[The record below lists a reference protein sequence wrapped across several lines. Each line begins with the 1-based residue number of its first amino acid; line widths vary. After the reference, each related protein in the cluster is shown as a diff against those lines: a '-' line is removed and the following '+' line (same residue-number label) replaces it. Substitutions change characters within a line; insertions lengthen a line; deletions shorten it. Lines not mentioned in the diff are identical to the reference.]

1 MWRVKTFLLRRQNL
15 GVVNVALRCNSSI
28 STPNALNVLSIRPV
42 AKAPHFTEVV
52 WGDQH
57 KSVYLNAWLRDHCRC
72 LECLDEATQQR
83 SFDSLLLMDHKH
95 IRCVDSEQTDGKIR
109 IHLDNATSFDDGPLN
124 ENFGNAFEAHVCEY
138 TPKWLRSHCNRALG
152 TQSKPEKT
160 TRKIWD
166 KDSLSNIIS
175 ANDNQKFG
183 RDDPI
188 PHLRH
193 VPSLRYADLCSEP
206 DAMRE
211 ALTVYGISFVSGVP
225 LAYEKNGEPNPE
237 KSKIIMENLV
247 RKHLG
252 YPRETIWGTFWDTGG
267 VLSDLE
273 VADGSVADTAYTNVE
288 LRQHIDCTYLRDP
301 PQLQVFICVE
311 PGLEGGS
318 STFLDG
324 FKAAED
330 LHAISPEAFDFFSKV
345 NLPFHS
351 VHDGVKVERY
361 GPVFDIDPRDAHLDT
376 STYFPRLRS
385 FRYNNDDR
393 SPLSHLDPE
402 TLTQFYDFL
411 PLLLKQLRREDL
423 ITKVDLK
430 VGDMVVVDNHRV
442 LHGRT
447 AFRGGKRNLIGCYAE
462 MDEVNN
468 IRRA

>member
-1 MWRVKTFLLRRQNL
+1 MTTFLRRKQNFSA
-15 GVVNVALRCNSSI
+15 VNVALRCNSSI
-28 STPNALNVLSIRPV
+28 STSDALKVLNIQPV

-72 LECLDEATQQR
+72 LECLDDATQQR

-95 IRCVDSEQTDGKIR
+95 IRCVDSEQVPDGKIR
-109 IHLDNATSFDDGPLN
+109 ISLDNATPINDSTVNG
-124 ENFGNAFEAHVCEY
+124 NFGKTFEAHVCEY
-138 TPKWLRSHCNRALG
+138 TPEWLRSHCNRALD
-152 TQSKPEKT
+152 TQSKLEKT
-160 TRKIWD
+160 TRKVWD
-166 KDSLSNIIS
+166 KDSLNIIS
-175 ANDNQKFG
+175 ANEHRKLG
-183 RDDPI
+183 RADPI

-193 VPSLRYADLCSEP
+193 VPSLCYADLCSEP
-206 DAMRE
+206 DAMRK
-211 ALTVYGISFVSGVP
+211 ALAMYGISFISGVP
-225 LAYEKNGEPNPE
+225 LAYDKNAEPDPE

-273 VADGSVADTAYTNVE
+273 VADGSVADTAYTNMG
-288 LRQHIDCTYLRDP
+288 LRPHVDCTYLRDP
-301 PQLQVFICVE
+301 PQLQVFLCME

-330 LHAISPEAFDFFSKV
+330 LHAISPEAFNFFSKV

-351 VHDGVKVERY
+351 VHDGVKCERY

-376 STYFPRLRS
+376 ATHFPRLRS

-393 SPLSHLDPE
+393 SPLSHLDPD
-402 TLTQFYDFL
+402 TLSQFYDFL

-423 ITKVDLK
+423 ITKVNLT

-462 MDEVNN
+462 MDEVND